1 MSDSTVEKIN
11 ELNGLTA
18 MLSEFEGEFIGDN
31 IERIVKLGDAVT
43 FSEKQTALVDR
54 IFEERVV
61 QNRAPKARG

>member
-18 MLSEFEGEFIGDN
+18 MLSEFEGKFIGDN
-31 IERIVKLGDAVT
+31 IERIVKLGDEVT

-54 IFEERVV
+54 IYKERVTEG
-61 QNRAPKARG
+61 RAPKAKV